1 MGVKT
6 VKVAIKAAGKDDGLE
21 DGEFIGYASV
31 FDNVDLHGDVVRKGA
46 FARTL
51 GEWKTLAEETGAV
64 IPLLYGHDTHDP
76 NNNVGFLKSAEEDE
90 HGLKVHGKVDL
101 EGGNGPQVYRLIKG
115 RRLRQMSFAYE
126 VRDSRPSEVD
136 GKQFNELLDLKLHE
150 VSLVPMGANPRTELL
165 GVKEADQLTDTVT
178 EKVMQRLIALIESGN
193 LEVGGE
199 RANDPGPAKDE
210 EPEEVKSEE
219 PSPSASATFL
229 SQYIDAI
236 LD

>member
-1 MGVKT
+1 MDVKT

-31 FDNVDLHGDVVRKGA
+31 FDNIDLHGDVVRKGA
-46 FARTL
+46 FTRTL
-51 GEWKTLAEETGAV
+51 EEWKTLAEETGAV
-64 IPLLYGHDTHDP
+64 IPLLYGHDTYDP
-76 NNNVGFLKSAEEDE
+76 NNNIGYLKLAEEDE

-126 VRDSRPSEVD
+126 VRDSRPGEVE
-136 GKQFNELLDLKLHE
+136 GKQFTELLDLKLHE
-150 VSLVPMGANPRTELL
+150 VSLVPMGANPKTELL
-165 GVKEADQLTDTVT
+165 GVKEADQLTDTIT
-178 EKVMQRLIALIESGN
+178 EKVVQRLIMLVKSGN

-210 EPEEVKSEE
+210 EPEKVKSEE